1 MVHNGAP
8 NVGTYF
14 CDYFY
19 NRKFIVKFEW
29 SLMFFIVG
37 RTSSTILSFF
47 PL

>member
-8 NVGTYF
+8 NVGTNF
-14 CDYFY
+14 RDYFY
-19 NRKFIVKFEW
+19 NRKSIVKFEL

-37 RTSSTILSFF
+37 RASSTVWLFF

>member
-19 NRKFIVKFEW
+19 NYKSIVKFEW

-37 RTSSTILSFF
+37 RAFSTIWSFF
-47 PL
+47 LL